1 VRYTKL
7 GSSGAVVSRFALGT
21 MTYGSATGKDEAHQE
36 LNTFLDAGGT
46 LIDTADIYT
55 DGTSEEI
62 VGAWLHSLDG
72 FARSKVFLAGKA
84 RFPVGVTVRD
94 AGLSRRH
101 LRRALDASLARLDV
115 DHIDLYQLHAWD
127 PLTPIEESLGF
138 LADAVRLG
146 KISYAGISNFT
157 GWQTATAAAYARG
170 RLPLVSA
177 QPQYS
182 LLAREVEWEI
192 LPASQAAGL
201 AVLAWSPLGG
211 GWLTGKY
218 ARDAK
223 PAEATRLGD
232 NPEADGVEAYHRRV
246 DLDRTWMVIDRLAA
260 IAADR
265 GTTSA
270 TIALAWLLS
279 RPAVTSV
286 ILGARTTEQLV
297 ANLGAGELAL
307 SGDELR
313 LLDEA
318 SDPSPADYPYGQPG
332 LDQRFRPLD

>member
-7 GSSGAVVSRFALGT
+7 GSSGAVVSRLALGT
-21 MTYGSATGKDEAHQE
+21 MTYGSATGKDEAHRE
-36 LNTFLDAGGT
+36 LSTFLEAGGT

-62 VGAWLHSLDG
+62 VGAWLRNLDG
-72 FARSKVFLAGKA
+72 NARSQVFLAGKA
-84 RFPVGVTVRD
+84 RFPVGVTARD

-127 PLTPIEESLGF
+127 PLTPIEESLDF

-146 KISYAGISNFT
+146 KISYAGVSNFT
-157 GWQTATAAAYARG
+157 GWQTATAAAYADG
-170 RLPLVSA
+170 RLPLVST

-182 LLAREVEWEI
+182 LLTREVEWEI
-192 LPASQAAGL
+192 LPAAQAAGL

-218 ARDAK
+218 TRDAK

-232 NPEADGVEAYHRRV
+232 NPTADGVEAYHRRV
-246 DLDRTWMVIDRLAA
+246 DLDRTWTVIDQLAA
-260 IAADR
+260 IATDR

-279 RPAVTSV
+279 RTAVTSV

-297 ANLGAGELAL
+297 ANLDAGELAL

-313 LLDEA
+313 SLDEA
-318 SDPSPADYPYGQPG
+318 SDPRPADYPYGQPG

>member
-1 VRYTKL
+1 MQYTKL

-21 MTYGSATGKDEAHQE
+21 MTFGSATDKDEAHQQ
-36 LNTFLDAGGT
+36 LSTFLDAGGT

-62 VGAWLHSLDG
+62 VGAWLQSLDEP
-72 FARSKVFLAGKA
+72 ARSQVFLAGKA
-84 RFPVGVTVRD
+84 RFPVGVTARD

-101 LRRALDASLARLDV
+101 LRRALDASLTRLGV

-127 PLTPIEESLGF
+127 PLTPIEESLDF

-146 KISYAGISNFT
+146 KISYAGVSNFT

-177 QPQYS
+177 QPQYN
-182 LLAREVEWEI
+182 LLTREVEWEI
-192 LPASQAAGL
+192 LPASEAAGL
-201 AVLAWSPLGG
+201 AVLPWSPLGG

-218 ARDAK
+218 TRNAN
-223 PAEATRLGD
+223 PAGATRLGD
-232 NPEADGVEAYHRRV
+232 NAAADGVEAYHRRV
-246 DLDRTWMVIDRLAA
+246 DLDRTWAVIDQLAA

-265 GTTSA
+265 ETTSA

-279 RPAVTSV
+279 RPAVTSL

-297 ANLGAGELAL
+297 ANLGAGEMTL
-307 SGDELR
+307 SGEELR

-318 SDPSPADYPYGQPG
+318 SDPHPADYPYGQPG
-332 LDQRFRPLD
+332 RDQRSRPMN